1 MGRDIGEGSGRGGG
15 GETEKGT
22 GKEGGRR
29 GGKKRGKGEIRR
41 SVAVFLIDQFRRGSC
56 VEREEKLAS
65 TCKTTPPPTS
75 LQKV

>member
-1 MGRDIGEGSGRGGG
+1 MKRKKGQEKREG
-15 GETEKGT
+15 GE
-22 GKEGGRR
+22 

-41 SVAVFLIDQFRRGSC
+41 SVAVFLIDRFRRGSC